1 MNTKVTRILVTAL
14 AACSS
19 AAALADSAAAPEIAR
34 GQAIYEEAQQAG
46 GMAAAPVEMQSAQ
59 SNLGNARTAANKG
72 DADRAARLAERAE
85 ADAQLA
91 IAKARE
97 QTAQNSARQIQDGL
111 ATLRQ
116 ELNQNVNT
124 APPTPLTPVPG
135 NNSEENNH
143 DRS

>member
-1 MNTKVTRILVTAL
+1 MDEPILITRDGAL
-14 AACSS
+14 ATITLNRPAVLN
-19 AAALADSAAAPEIAR
+19 ALNGALLDRLEAALHE
-34 GQAIYEEAQQAG
+34 
-46 GMAAAPVEMQSAQ
+46 V
-59 SNLGNARTAANKG
+59 
-72 DADRAARLAERAE
+72 DADRADRLAERAE

-111 ATLRQ
+111 ATLRN
-116 ELNQNVNT
+116 ELNQNVNS
-124 APPTPLTPVPG
+124 APPAPAGPVPG